1 MDVFVR
7 VSMFSSQECCYLTLN
22 SLITSLEGDPDFGSI
37 PRELLPKVLQTLFIC
52 TGCDY
57 VSYFAGFGK
66 SMFLKVVF
74 QHVSFINDVSEGTLA
89 SICGTNRNLDFLSF
103 VRLIGTVYFKKH
115 PSSFKYD

>member
-1 MDVFVR
+1 
-7 VSMFSSQECCYLTLN
+7 MFSSQECCYLTLN

-52 TGCDY
+52 TRCDY
-57 VSYFAGFGK
+57 VSYFAGLGK
-66 SMFLKVVF
+66 STFLKVVF
-74 QHVSFINDVSEGTLA
+74 QHSSFINDVSQGTLA

-103 VRLIGTVYFKKH
+103 VCLIGTVYFKKH